1 MGAKTVNFLKN
12 ENRDFNNVLDSFL
25 NNTDGGSLTGALHA
39 TNAINSIGNKK
50 FMNFGASLA
59 GINATAV
66 TYGANDILVEIG
78 TLDVTANTY
87 ANSTAPTKIL
97 IDKVCVIVQ
106 TKSHDTHVGTIVA
119 SATSGTA
126 TNTAVSSGTEIVGA
140 SAAAIDPFISAAP
153 SVTEIDINLDAAN
166 GSVHVFTP
174 NITLPIATKHLYLCT
189 TTAIDEDDFNVG
201 RYAIHVEYTLL

>member
-66 TYGANDILVEIG
+66 TYGANDILVEEG
-78 TLDVTANTY
+78 HGY
-87 ANSTAPTKIL
+87 AYDGGNKEEARAK
-97 IDKVCVIVQ
+97 
-106 TKSHDTHVGTIVA
+106 
-119 SATSGTA
+119 
-126 TNTAVSSGTEIVGA
+126 
-140 SAAAIDPFISAAP
+140 AAAILESKK
-153 SVTEIDINLDAAN
+153 
-166 GSVHVFTP
+166 G
-174 NITLPIATKHLYLCT
+174 
-189 TTAIDEDDFNVG
+189 
-201 RYAIHVEYTLL
+201 